1 VLLVGGPFRHAPL
14 SNSTH
19 FPIDIPLVFGIC
31 YLVILPMSFATII
44 TKSFL
49 PKIILLAV
57 LAYLGI
63 CLLLFL
69 AQRKLIYL
77 PSRNNHPLSVG
88 FQPWFITD
96 PRTREFTGFKR
107 VAATSPSTN
116 CLFFFHG
123 NGGNASGWSHAVE
136 EFPGDIFVLEYPGYG
151 ERPGSPTESS
161 IKSAALRAFEAELA
175 RPHRYSQIILCGQSL
190 GTGVTETIFT
200 KHAEKLHALV
210 LITPFLSL
218 AEVASTHY
226 SWIPT
231 RFLLRDKLD
240 LYEAFMKFPGKS
252 LVVTAADDEVIPR
265 SHSLRY
271 HAATNAHRAIIEFP
285 ASHNTLHLDRTFWE
299 KILAG
304 TVWK

>member
-1 VLLVGGPFRHAPL
+1 
-14 SNSTH
+14 
-19 FPIDIPLVFGIC
+19 
-31 YLVILPMSFATII
+31 MSFATLI

-49 PKIILLAV
+49 PKILLLAV

-63 CLLLFL
+63 CLLLFF

-77 PSRNNHPLSVG
+77 PSRTNHSLPAS
-88 FQPWFITD
+88 FQPWLITN
-96 PRTREFTGFKR
+96 PSGAPEFTGFKR
-107 VAATSPSTN
+107 VAVSSPSTN

-175 RPHRYSQIILCGQSL
+175 RPHGYLQIILCGQSL

-210 LITPFLSL
+210 LITPFLSM
-218 AEVASTHY
+218 AEVASSHY

-231 RFLLRDKLD
+231 RLLLRDKLD
-240 LYEAFMKFPGKS
+240 LYDAFMKFPGKS

-285 ASHNTLHLDRTFWE
+285 ASHNTLDLDRTFWQRVLTRE
-299 KILAG
+299 A
-304 TVWK
+304 WKETTSSPPADPP

>member
-1 VLLVGGPFRHAPL
+1 
-14 SNSTH
+14 
-19 FPIDIPLVFGIC
+19 
-31 YLVILPMSFATII
+31 MSFATII

-49 PKIILLAV
+49 PKILLLAA

-63 CLLLFL
+63 CLLLFF

-77 PSRNNHPLSVG
+77 PSRANAMLPAD
-88 FQPWFITD
+88 FEPWLITNSSGA
-96 PRTREFTGFKR
+96 TEFTGFKR
-107 VAATSPSTN
+107 ISNSTSTANTSNSSTAPSTN

-151 ERPGSPTESS
+151 ERPGSPTEHS

-175 RPHRYSQIILCGQSL
+175 NSANVTNRYSKIILCGQSL
-190 GTGVTETIFT
+190 GTGVTEAIFT
-200 KHAEKLHALV
+200 KHASKLHALV

-218 AEVASTHY
+218 ADVAGAHY

-231 RFLLRDKLD
+231 RFLLRDRLQ
-240 LYEAFMKFPGKS
+240 LYEAFLEFPGKS

-271 HAATNAHRAIIEFP
+271 HAATNANRTILELP
-285 ASHNTLHLDRTFWE
+285 ASHNTITLDRPFWE
-299 KILAG
+299 NILAS
-304 TVWK
+304 TAWK